1 MNLKIA
7 LVGYGRMGKS
17 VEKVATARGHDIVAK
32 IDPNLSTSIVN
43 CPALVEAEV
52 AVEFSTPET
61 APANIQQ
68 LATKGIQTVSG
79 TTGWYEALDKTTE
92 AVQAN
97 GTGLIYAPNFSLGV
111 HILME
116 LVRVA
121 GRMSHLVKGYETSI
135 HESHHKYK
143 LDTPS
148 GTAISLA
155 DALLEQIPSKTRWVL
170 GLPSVE
176 SDAET
181 IHITSEREGENPGRH
196 VIDLRS
202 EHDNIEIS
210 HQAHS
215 RDGFALGAVLAA
227 EWICGKVGIFTLND
241 MFTEKEARCL

>member
-1 MNLKIA
+1 MKIA
-7 LVGYGRMGKS
+7 LVGYGRMGKAI
-17 VEKVATARGHDIVAK
+17 EKVATARGHDVVAK
-32 IDPNLSTSIVN
+32 IDPNLSTSILN

-61 APANIQQ
+61 APVNIRQ
-68 LATKGIQTVSG
+68 LATKGIQIVSG

-92 AVQAN
+92 AVEAS

-116 LVRVA
+116 LARVA
-121 GRMSHLVKGYETSI
+121 GRMSHLVKGYETTV

-155 DALLEQIPSKTRWVL
+155 DALLEQIPSKTGWVL
-170 GLPSVE
+170 GFSPGK

-196 VIDLRS
+196 VIDLKS
-202 EHDNIEIS
+202 EHDHIEIA

-227 EWICGKVGIFTLND
+227 EWICRKVGIFTLND
-241 MFTEKEARCL
+241 MFTEQEA

>member
-1 MNLKIA
+1 MKIA

-17 VEKVATARGHDIVAK
+17 VEKVATARGHDVVAK
-32 IDPNLSTSIVN
+32 IDPNLSTSILN

-61 APANIQQ
+61 APVNIRQ
-68 LATKGIQTVSG
+68 LATKGIQIVSG

-92 AVQAN
+92 AVEAS

-116 LVRVA
+116 LARVA
-121 GRMSHLVKGYETSI
+121 GRMSHLVKGYETTV

-155 DALLEQIPSKTRWVL
+155 DVLLEQIPSKTGWVL
-170 GLPSVE
+170 GFSPGKSE
-176 SDAET
+176 PET
-181 IHITSEREGENPGRH
+181 IHITSERKGENPGKH
-196 VIDLRS
+196 VIDLKS
-202 EHDNIEIS
+202 EHDHIEIA

-241 MFTEKEARCL
+241 MFTEQEA

>member
-1 MNLKIA
+1 MKIA

-17 VEKVATARGHDIVAK
+17 IEKVATARGHDVVAK
-32 IDPNLSTSIVN
+32 IDPNLSTSILN

-61 APANIQQ
+61 APVNIRQ
-68 LATKGIQTVSG
+68 LATKGIQIVSG

-92 AVQAN
+92 AVEAS

-116 LVRVA
+116 LARVA
-121 GRMSHLVKGYETSI
+121 GRMSHLVKGYETTV

-155 DALLEQIPSKTRWVL
+155 DVLLEQIPSKTGWVL
-170 GLPSVE
+170 GFSPGK

-181 IHITSEREGENPGRH
+181 IHITSEREGENPGKH
-196 VIDLRS
+196 VIDLKS
-202 EHDNIEIS
+202 EHDHIEIA

-241 MFTEKEARCL
+241 MFTEQEA

>member
-1 MNLKIA
+1 MKIA

-17 VEKVATARGHDIVAK
+17 IEKVATARGHDVVAK
-32 IDPNLSTSIVN
+32 IDPNLSTSILN

-52 AVEFSTPET
+52 AVEFSTPKT
-61 APANIQQ
+61 APVNIRQ
-68 LATKGIQTVSG
+68 LATKGIQIVSG

-92 AVQAN
+92 AVEAS

-116 LVRVA
+116 LARVA
-121 GRMSHLVKGYETSI
+121 GRMSHLVKGYETTV

-148 GTAISLA
+148 GTAISLV
-155 DALLEQIPSKTRWVL
+155 DALLEQIPSKTGWVL
-170 GLPSVE
+170 GFSPGK

-181 IHITSEREGENPGRH
+181 IHITSEREGENPGKH
-196 VIDLRS
+196 VIDLKS
-202 EHDNIEIS
+202 EHDHIEIA

-241 MFTEKEARCL
+241 MFTEQEA